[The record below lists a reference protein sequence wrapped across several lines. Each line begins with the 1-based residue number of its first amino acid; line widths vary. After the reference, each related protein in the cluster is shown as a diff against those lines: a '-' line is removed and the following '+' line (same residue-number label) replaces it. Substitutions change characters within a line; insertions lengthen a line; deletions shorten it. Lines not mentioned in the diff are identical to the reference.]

1 MKKAT
6 LVLGLLA
13 ASMSAAWAQSSV
25 TMYGIVDAGLRYSSN
40 ANPGGAKKLMSN
52 SGMSQSRLGFN
63 INEDMGGGLRAIAN
77 LEHRLSLDTGTTAG
91 SSPAG
96 VFWFQSWVGLA
107 SNDFGIVTLGRQY
120 NILFDLNAST
130 FSSYKYSTYIDQ
142 YKPELGMTLNNRQD
156 NMVKYKFITGPITG
170 ELQVS
175 AGENS
180 AVDKSAGGALKYS
193 DGAWAFGGGYLETE
207 GATAA
212 TSGGKK
218 VKGTMLGGAYSAG
231 PIYIN
236 LSWMKNKFDAGAN
249 VLAAT
254 YAAGFLNGQ
263 SMGPL
268 YTGAAVPLNSS
279 QSRDMI
285 MFGGTY
291 QLTTQ
296 INLGAEYYHMEH
308 KVDLTGKKYKSD
320 YISFVADYAFSKRTD
335 AYFEADRTNL
345 KGGETYLTTG
355 YTRRYNAMVGLRHRF

>member
-6 LVLGLLA
+6 LALAVLA
-13 ASMSAAWAQSSV
+13 AGTTAAWAQPSTV
-25 TMYGIVDAGLRYSSN
+25 TMYGIVDAAMKRTSN
-40 ANPGGAKKLMSN
+40 ANPGVSKNTLAN
-52 SGMSQSRLGFN
+52 SGLSQSRLGFT
-63 INEDMGGGLRAIAN
+63 INEDLGGGMRALAN

-107 SNDFGIVTLGRQY
+107 SNDFGVVTLGRQY
-120 NILFDLNAST
+120 NVLFDLNATT

-156 NMVKYKFITGPITG
+156 NMVKYKFVGGPVTA

-175 AGENS
+175 AGEGS
-180 AVDKSAGGALKYS
+180 AVDKSAGGAIKYQS
-193 DGAWAFGGGYLETE
+193 GPFAFGGGYLQTE
-207 GATAA
+207 GASAA
-212 TSGGKK
+212 TSLGKK
-218 VKGTMLGGAYSAG
+218 VKGTILGGAYTDG
-231 PIYIN
+231 PIYVN

-254 YAAGFLNGQ
+254 YAAGFLNGAA
-263 SMGPL
+263 L
-268 YTGAAVPLNSS
+268 TALTTGAGAPATSS
-279 QSRDMI
+279 QQRDMI

-308 KVDLTGKKYKSD
+308 KIDSTGAKYKSD
-320 YISFVADYAFSKRTD
+320 FLSFVADYAFSKRTD
-335 AYFEADRTNL
+335 AYFEADRTNF
-345 KGGETYLTTG
+345 KNGEG
-355 YTRRYNAMVGLRHRF
+355 YTNGASRRYQAMVGLRHRF